1 MLNLFQ
7 SVGCDHELGS
17 GARFDRCRVCDGNG
31 TSCVHVTGNFTE
43 QWNKLGESYLT
54 YHGRFKVRQKDFC
67 YKFVIRKMNAKKE

>member
-1 MLNLFQ
+1 MLNPFQ

-17 GARFDRCRVCDGNG
+17 VARFDRCRVCDGNG

-54 YHGRFKVRQKDFC
+54 YHGR
-67 YKFVIRKMNAKKE
+67 